1 MQHASPLTRRQLLAA
16 SGWTA
21 AGLALAACG
30 SGGTGAQPT
39 PGASVGSDLVSL
51 AAKHKGATLS
61 TLSSKQY
68 FEDANK
74 AIDNAF
80 QSFASQT
87 GVTIKN
93 AGFNADEGNFLAKQD
108 AAVKAGNVQDMAFLQ
123 GERFVSQLR
132 ELGDIVPVTDVIPE
146 LEKANGP
153 ASDIAKH
160 YLFVDN
166 EWWGIPFYAIGGCYL
181 LRKDWLEEKGIKPD
195 ELKSY
200 EELRDAAL
208 EISDPGKNRFG
219 WGITVNRSGDGNGFI
234 ETVINVYGGAVN
246 DNAGRKVTLESPET
260 IEAVSFIADLYTNEK
275 YKPMLPPGVLSWT
288 DTGNN
293 EAWLANVTGIT
304 SNQLSVYAQSKATKN
319 PVYEQ
324 TVTVPGFT
332 GPAVDRFINVPGLTA
347 FVIFKG
353 AKQPELAKLVARY
366 MVAGKAFL
374 GIAKASGALDHPAY
388 KNVWT
393 SDPYYLEGD
402 PVFKTIHELVT
413 QQLPIETKTGYAFP
427 QAPSAGHDA
436 VGQAY
441 ILTDMMGEIVQKGT
455 KVQEA
460 VHTAHQR
467 VVQTFEQ
474 LGIKQ

>member
-1 MQHASPLTRRQLLAA
+1 MERASPFNRRRLLAA
-16 SGWTA
+16 SGWAA
-21 AGLALAACG
+21 AGAALASC
-30 SGGTGAQPT
+30 GGTGANPQPT
-39 PGASVGSDLVSL
+39 AGASVAPDLVSA
-51 AAKHKGATLS
+51 AAKYKGSTLS
-61 TLSSKQY
+61 ALSSKQY
-68 FEDANK
+68 FDDANK
-74 AIDNAF
+74 AIDNAL

-87 GVTIKN
+87 GVKIKN

-132 ELGDIVPVTDVIPE
+132 ELGDIVPVSDVIPD

-160 YLFVDN
+160 YLFVDG

-181 LRKDWLEEKGIKPD
+181 LRKDWLEEAGID
-195 ELKSY
+195 AAGLKTY
-200 EELRDAAL
+200 EQLRDAAL
-208 EISDPGKNRFG
+208 EISDPAKNRFG
-219 WGITVNRSGDGNGFI
+219 WGITINRSGDGNGFI

-260 IEAVSFIADLYTNEK
+260 IEAVTFITDIYKNPK
-275 YKPMLPPGVLSWT
+275 YKKMLPPGVLSWT

-293 EAWLANVTGIT
+293 EAWLANVTGVT

-319 PVYEQ
+319 PVYDN
-324 TVTVPGFT
+324 TLTVPGFA
-332 GPAVDRFINVPGLTA
+332 GPAVDKAINVPGLSA

-353 AKQPELAKLVARY
+353 AKNPELAKLTARY
-366 MVAGKAFL
+366 LVAGKAFL

-402 PVFKTIHELVT
+402 PVFKTVHELVT
-413 QQLPIETKTGYAFP
+413 QELPIKSTTGYEFP

-460 VHTAHQR
+460 VRTAHQR